1 MDKQPTRGRVKK
13 ADLLPD
19 SIRKPLLEM
28 LREKRFTQVQVREE
42 INRLIEEAGL
52 PDVMKLSRGA
62 VWRLAS
68 ENEEVAR
75 DLRDLRE
82 QTKAMV
88 AELGDKPTGDT
99 TTLILEMTRSLLF
112 RKLRAARRDLEDDG
126 EIDIGL
132 LKNIMLA
139 VQRLESAAERSMKR
153 EKEIRAA
160 FAEEMAKAVTEE
172 LHGVDGMS
180 EKLEAQIADILLG
193 KA

>member
-13 ADLLPD
+13 VDLLPD

-52 PDVMKLSRGA
+52 PDEMKLSRGA

-160 FAEEMAKAVTEE
+160 FAEEMASAVTDE
-172 LHGVDGMS
+172 LRGMDGMS
-180 EKLEAQIADILLG
+180 EQLEARIRGVLMG

>member
-1 MDKQPTRGRVKK
+1 MDKPTRGRVKK

-42 INRLIEEAGL
+42 VNRLIEEAGL
-52 PDVMKLSRGA
+52 PDEMKLSRGA

-160 FAEEMAKAVTEE
+160 FAEEMANAVTDE
-172 LHGVDGMS
+172 LRGADGMS
-180 EKLEAQIADILLG
+180 EQLEARIKGVLLG

>member
-1 MDKQPTRGRVKK
+1 MDKPTRGRVKK

-52 PDVMKLSRGA
+52 PDEMKLSRGA

-99 TTLILEMTRSLLF
+99 TTLILEMTRSMLF

-132 LKNIMLA
+132 LKNVMLA

-160 FAEEMAKAVTEE
+160 YAEEAANAVTEE
-172 LHGVDGMS
+172 LRGTDGMS
-180 EKLEAQIADILLG
+180 EELEASIRRILLG

>member
-52 PDVMKLSRGA
+52 PDEMKLSRGA

-99 TTLILEMTRSLLF
+99 TALILEMARSLLF
-112 RKLRAARRDLEDDG
+112 RKLRAARRDLEDDS

-139 VQRLESAAERSMKR
+139 IQRLESAAERSMKR
-153 EKEIRAA
+153 EKEIESA
-160 FAEEMAKAVTEE
+160 FAEKMANTITDE
-172 LHGVDGMS
+172 LRGTDGMS
-180 EKLEAQIADILLG
+180 EELEASIRRILLG

>member
-1 MDKQPTRGRVKK
+1 MDKPTRGRVKK

-52 PDVMKLSRGA
+52 PDEMKLSRGA

-160 FAEEMAKAVTEE
+160 FAEEMASAVTDE
-172 LHGVDGMS
+172 LRGVDGMS
-180 EKLEAQIADILLG
+180 EQLEDRIKGVLLG

>member
-28 LREKRFTQVQVREE
+28 LREKRLTQVQVREE

-52 PDVMKLSRGA
+52 PDEMKLSRGA

-99 TTLILEMTRSLLF
+99 TALILEMTRSLLF
-112 RKLRAARRDLEDDG
+112 RKLRAARRDLEDDS

-132 LKNIMLA
+132 LKNTMLA
-139 VQRLESAAERSMKR
+139 IQRLESAAERSMKR
-153 EKEIRAA
+153 EKEIESA
-160 FAEEMAKAVTEE
+160 FAEKMANAVTEE
-172 LHGVDGMS
+172 LRGTDGMS
-180 EKLEAQIADILLG
+180 EQLEARIRDVLLG

>member
-1 MDKQPTRGRVKK
+1 MDKPTRGRVKK

-19 SIRKPLLEM
+19 SIRNPLLEM

-52 PDVMKLSRGA
+52 PEEMKLSRGA

-126 EIDIGL
+126 KIDIDL

-160 FAEEMAKAVTEE
+160 FAEEMASAVTDE
-172 LHGVDGMS
+172 LRGTDGMS
-180 EKLEAQIADILLG
+180 EELEASIRRILLG

>member
-52 PDVMKLSRGA
+52 PDEMKLSRGA

-99 TTLILEMTRSLLF
+99 TTLILEMTRSMLF

>member
-1 MDKQPTRGRVKK
+1 MDKPTRGRVKK

-19 SIRKPLLEM
+19 SIRNPLLEM

-52 PDVMKLSRGA
+52 PDEMKLSRGA

-126 EIDIGL
+126 KIDIDL

-160 FAEEMAKAVTEE
+160 FAEEMASAVTDE
-172 LHGVDGMS
+172 LRGTDGMS
-180 EKLEAQIADILLG
+180 EELEVSIRRILLG

>member
-1 MDKQPTRGRVKK
+1 MDRQPTRGRVKK

-28 LREKRFTQVQVREE
+28 LREKRLTQVQVREE

-52 PDVMKLSRGA
+52 PDEMKLSRGA

-153 EKEIRAA
+153 EKEICAA
-160 FAEEMAKAVTEE
+160 YAEEAANAVTEE
-172 LHGVDGMS
+172 LRGTDGMS
-180 EKLEAQIADILLG
+180 EELEASIRRILLG

>member
-1 MDKQPTRGRVKK
+1 MDKPTRGRVKK

-52 PDVMKLSRGA
+52 PDEMKLSRGA

-153 EKEIRAA
+153 KKEIRAA
-160 FAEEMAKAVTEE
+160 FAEEMASAVTDE
-172 LHGVDGMS
+172 LRGVDGMS
-180 EKLEAQIADILLG
+180 EQLEDRIKGVLLG

>member
-1 MDKQPTRGRVKK
+1 MDKPTRGRVKK

-52 PDVMKLSRGA
+52 PDEMKLSRGA

-160 FAEEMAKAVTEE
+160 FAEEMASAITDE
-172 LHGVDGMS
+172 LRGTDGMS
-180 EKLEAQIADILLG
+180 EELEVRIRDVLLG

>member
-1 MDKQPTRGRVKK
+1 MDKPTRGRVKK

-19 SIRKPLLEM
+19 SIRNPLLEM

-52 PDVMKLSRGA
+52 PDEMKLSRGA

-126 EIDIGL
+126 EIDIDL

-160 FAEEMAKAVTEE
+160 FSEEMASAVTDE
-172 LHGVDGMS
+172 LRGTDGMS
-180 EKLEAQIADILLG
+180 EQLEARIKGVLLG

>member
-19 SIRKPLLEM
+19 SIRNPLLEM

-52 PDVMKLSRGA
+52 PDEMKLSRGA

>member
-1 MDKQPTRGRVKK
+1 MDKPTRGRVKK

-28 LREKRFTQVQVREE
+28 LREKRLTQVQVREE
-42 INRLIEEAGL
+42 INRLIEETGL
-52 PDVMKLSRGA
+52 PDEMKLSRGA

-160 FAEEMAKAVTEE
+160 YAEEAANAVTEE
-172 LHGVDGMS
+172 LRGTDGMS
-180 EKLEAQIADILLG
+180 EELEASIRRILLG

>member
-28 LREKRFTQVQVREE
+28 LREKRLTQVQVREE

-52 PDVMKLSRGA
+52 PEDMKLSRGA

-99 TTLILEMTRSLLF
+99 TALILEMTRSLLF
-112 RKLRAARRDLEDDG
+112 RKLRAARRDLEDDS

-132 LKNIMLA
+132 LKNTMLA
-139 VQRLESAAERSMKR
+139 IQRLESAAERSMKR
-153 EKEIRAA
+153 EKEIESA
-160 FAEEMAKAVTEE
+160 FAEKMANTITEE
-172 LHGVDGMS
+172 LRGSDGMS
-180 EKLEAQIADILLG
+180 EELEASIRRILLG

>member
-1 MDKQPTRGRVKK
+1 MDKPTRGRVKK

-52 PDVMKLSRGA
+52 PDEMKLSRGA

-153 EKEIRAA
+153 EKENRAA
-160 FAEEMAKAVTEE
+160 FAEEMASAVTDE
-172 LHGVDGMS
+172 LRGVDGMS
-180 EKLEAQIADILLG
+180 EQLEDRIKGVLLG

>member
-52 PDVMKLSRGA
+52 PDEMKLSRGA

-112 RKLRAARRDLEDDG
+112 RKLRAARRDLGDDG

-160 FAEEMAKAVTEE
+160 YAEEAANAVTEE
-172 LHGVDGMS
+172 LRGTDGMS
-180 EKLEAQIADILLG
+180 EELEASIRRILLG

>member
-1 MDKQPTRGRVKK
+1 MDKPTRGRVKK

-52 PDVMKLSRGA
+52 PDEMKLSRGA

-99 TTLILEMTRSLLF
+99 TALILEMTRSMLF
-112 RKLRAARRDLEDDG
+112 RKLRAARRDLEDDS

-132 LKNIMLA
+132 LKNTMLA
-139 VQRLESAAERSMKR
+139 IQRLESAAERSMKR
-153 EKEIRAA
+153 EKEIESA
-160 FAEEMAKAVTEE
+160 FAEKMANTITEE
-172 LHGVDGMS
+172 LRGSDGMS
-180 EKLEAQIADILLG
+180 EELEASIRRILLG

>member
-1 MDKQPTRGRVKK
+1 MDKPTRGRVKK

-52 PDVMKLSRGA
+52 PDEMKLSRGA

-99 TTLILEMTRSLLF
+99 TALILEMTRSLLF
-112 RKLRAARRDLEDDG
+112 RKLRAARRDLEDDS

-132 LKNIMLA
+132 LKNTMLA
-139 VQRLESAAERSMKR
+139 IQRLESAAERSIKR
-153 EKEIRAA
+153 EKEIESA
-160 FAEEMAKAVTEE
+160 FAEKMADAVTKE
-172 LHGVDGMS
+172 LRGTDGMS
-180 EKLEAQIADILLG
+180 EQLEARIRGVLMGNA
-193 KA
+193 

>member
-1 MDKQPTRGRVKK
+1 MDKPTRGRVKK

-52 PDVMKLSRGA
+52 PDEMKLSRGA

-160 FAEEMAKAVTEE
+160 FAEEMASAVTDE
-172 LHGVDGMS
+172 LRGTDGMS
-180 EKLEAQIADILLG
+180 EELEASIRRILLG

>member
-52 PDVMKLSRGA
+52 PDEMKLSRGA

-160 FAEEMAKAVTEE
+160 FAEEMASAVTDE
-172 LHGVDGMS
+172 LRGTDGMS
-180 EKLEAQIADILLG
+180 EELEARIRGVLMG

>member
-1 MDKQPTRGRVKK
+1 MGKPTRGRVKK

-52 PDVMKLSRGA
+52 PDEMKLSRGA

-160 FAEEMAKAVTEE
+160 FAEEMASAVTDE
-172 LHGVDGMS
+172 LRGTDGMS
-180 EKLEAQIADILLG
+180 EELEARIRGVLMG

>member
-52 PDVMKLSRGA
+52 PDEMKLSRGA

-82 QTKAMV
+82 QTKVMV
-88 AELGDKPTGDT
+88 AQLGDKPTGDT
-99 TTLILEMTRSLLF
+99 TALILEMTRSLLF

>member
-1 MDKQPTRGRVKK
+1 MDKPTRGRVKK

-28 LREKRFTQVQVREE
+28 LREKRLTQVQVREE
-42 INRLIEEAGL
+42 INRLIEDAGL
-52 PDVMKLSRGA
+52 PDEMKLSRGA

-153 EKEIRAA
+153 EKEIESA
-160 FAEEMAKAVTEE
+160 FAEKMANTITEE
-172 LHGVDGMS
+172 LRGSDGMS
-180 EKLEAQIADILLG
+180 EELEASIRRILLG

>member
-1 MDKQPTRGRVKK
+1 MDKPTRGRVKK

-52 PDVMKLSRGA
+52 PDEMKLSRGA

-160 FAEEMAKAVTEE
+160 FAEEMASAITDE
-172 LHGVDGMS
+172 LRGTDGMS
-180 EKLEAQIADILLG
+180 EELEARIRDVLLG

>member
-28 LREKRFTQVQVREE
+28 LREKRLTQVQVREE

-52 PDVMKLSRGA
+52 PDEMKLSRGA

-99 TTLILEMTRSLLF
+99 TALILEMTRSLLF
-112 RKLRAARRDLEDDG
+112 RKLRAARRDLEDDS

-132 LKNIMLA
+132 LKNTMLA
-139 VQRLESAAERSMKR
+139 IQRLESAAERSMKR
-153 EKEIRAA
+153 EKEIESA
-160 FAEEMAKAVTEE
+160 FAEKMANTITEE
-172 LHGVDGMS
+172 LRGSDGMS
-180 EKLEAQIADILLG
+180 EELEASIRRILLG

>member
-28 LREKRFTQVQVREE
+28 LREKRFTQVQIREE
-42 INRLIEEAGL
+42 VNRLIEEAGL
-52 PDVMKLSRGA
+52 PDEMKLSRGA

-180 EKLEAQIADILLG
+180 EKLEAQIAGILLG

>member
-1 MDKQPTRGRVKK
+1 MDKPTRGRVKK

-52 PDVMKLSRGA
+52 PDEMKLSRGA

-99 TTLILEMTRSLLF
+99 TTLILEMTRSMLF
-112 RKLRAARRDLEDDG
+112 RKLRAARRDLEDDS
-126 EIDIGL
+126 EIDIDL

-153 EKEIRAA
+153 EKEIESA
-160 FAEEMAKAVTEE
+160 FAEKMANTITDE
-172 LHGVDGMS
+172 LRGTDGMS
-180 EKLEAQIADILLG
+180 EELEASIRRILLG

>member
-1 MDKQPTRGRVKK
+1 MDKPTRGRVKK

-19 SIRKPLLEM
+19 SIRNPLLEM

-52 PDVMKLSRGA
+52 PDEMKLSRGA

-160 FAEEMAKAVTEE
+160 FAEEMASAVTDE
-172 LHGVDGMS
+172 LRGTDGMS
-180 EKLEAQIADILLG
+180 EQLEARIKGVLLG

>member
-13 ADLLPD
+13 VDLLPD

-28 LREKRFTQVQVREE
+28 LREKRLTQVQVREE

-52 PDVMKLSRGA
+52 PDEMKLSRGA

>member
-1 MDKQPTRGRVKK
+1 MDKLTRGRVKK
-13 ADLLPD
+13 VDLLPD

-52 PDVMKLSRGA
+52 PDEIKLSRGA

-160 FAEEMAKAVTEE
+160 YAEEAANAVTEE
-172 LHGVDGMS
+172 LRGTDGMS
-180 EKLEAQIADILLG
+180 EELEASIRRILLG

>member
-1 MDKQPTRGRVKK
+1 MDKPTRGRVKK

-42 INRLIEEAGL
+42 INRLIEEVGL
-52 PDVMKLSRGA
+52 PDEMKLSRGA

-160 FAEEMAKAVTEE
+160 FAEEMASAVTEE
-172 LHGVDGMS
+172 LRGTDGMS
-180 EKLEAQIADILLG
+180 EQLEARIKGVLLG